1 MVFSVYTLQLAP
13 APAATG
19 AGLSYREYFHRG
31 IIINYAG
38 QRSAPAPPP
47 PPPRPRPRQCSRG
60 NGPMR
65 HNYWRRLAL
74 IISINKA

>member
-38 QRSAPAPPP
+38 QRSAPAPAPP
-47 PPPRPRPRQCSRG
+47 PPVFP
-60 NGPMR
+60 
-65 HNYWRRLAL
+65 W
-74 IISINKA
+74 

>member
-1 MVFSVYTLQLAP
+1 MVFSVYTLHLAP

-19 AGLSYREYFHRG
+19 AGPGYREYFHRG

-47 PPPRPRPRQCSRG
+47 PRPRPVPAVMGRCVTITG
-60 NGPMR
+60 GGW
-65 HNYWRRLAL
+65 H
-74 IISINKA
+74 

>member
-1 MVFSVYTLQLAP
+1 MVFSVYTLHLAP

-38 QRSAPAPPP
+38 QRSAPAPAPASVP
-47 PPPRPRPRQCSRG
+47 VVMGRCVTITG
-60 NGPMR
+60 GGW
-65 HNYWRRLAL
+65 H
-74 IISINKA
+74 